1 MARVFNLPDLGEGI
15 HEAEVQDVKVSVGDE
30 VEEDQTILVVETDK
44 AAVDIPSPYA
54 GVVEDIQVQAGDWIQ
69 VGDTLMTFSGGA
81 EEEEE
86 PEETEAHK
94 ADAGQPSEPKAEEEA
109 AQAPET
115 EKADADTR
123 PVPASPATRRL
134 ARELG
139 VNLRQVPAS
148 GPSGRVTSE
157 DVRAFAERESTEE
170 KEKEVSK
177 PEGEKR
183 KEKEAPTRP
192 LDVSVPSLP
201 DFNRWGSVERM
212 PLRSVRRETAKRMA
226 ISWSQVP
233 HVTHQDVADITALD
247 RLRRKYKEEV
257 KAQEGSLTLTVFTMK
272 AIVSALRAY
281 PRVNSSLDPEAGEII
296 LKNYYHIGIAVDTDR
311 GLIVPVIRDVDQKS
325 ITELAIELQDLAQ
338 RTRDGKA
345 SLEEMQGGTFT
356 ITNVGI
362 IGGTS
367 FSPIINYPEV
377 AILGMARARWQPV
390 VRQKPTSAES
400 DKSEGQMETVPR
412 FMLPLIL
419 TFDHRVLDGADAARF
434 MRHVIQMLE
443 NPEKFLLM
451 V

>member
-15 HEAEVQDVKVSVGDE
+15 HEAEVQEVKVAVGDE
-30 VEEDQTILVVETDK
+30 IEEDQTILVVETDK

-54 GVVEDIQVQAGDWIQ
+54 GVVEDVKVQAGDWIQ
-69 VGDTLMTFSGGA
+69 VGDTLMTFSGGS

-86 PEETEAHK
+86 QEEADRPSKPATEETTE
-94 ADAGQPSEPKAEEEA
+94 EPEEEA
-109 AQAPET
+109 EEATAKGE
-115 EKADADTR
+115 DR

-148 GPSGRVTSE
+148 GPAGRVTSE
-157 DVRAFAERESTEE
+157 DVRTFAEHKDT
-170 KEKEVSK
+170 KEKQEEEVSK
-177 PEGEKR
+177 PEKHE
-183 KEKEAPTRP
+183 EKEAPVRP
-192 LDVSVPSLP
+192 LEVPAPSLP
-201 DFNRWGSVERM
+201 DFSRWGAVERT
-212 PLRSVRRETAKRMA
+212 PLRSVRREIARQMTR
-226 ISWSQVP
+226 SWAQIP
-233 HVTHQDVADITALD
+233 HVTHQDIADITALD
-247 RLRRKYKEEV
+247 HLRRQYKDEV
-257 KAQEGSLTLTVFTMK
+257 KAKDGSLTLTVFAMK
-272 AIVSALRAY
+272 AVVSALKAY
-281 PRVNSSLDPEAGEII
+281 PRVNASLDPESGEII
-296 LKNYYHIGIAVDTDR
+296 LKHYYHIGIAVDTDR
-311 GLIVPVIRDVDQKS
+311 GLIVPVIRDVDRKS
-325 ITELAIELQDLAQ
+325 ITELAVELQALAQ
-338 RTRDGKA
+338 RTREGQA

-362 IGGTS
+362 LGGTS

-390 VRQKPTSAES
+390 VRKKATDEG
-400 DKSEGQMETVPR
+400 EGQMETVPR

>member
-1 MARVFNLPDLGEGI
+1 
-15 HEAEVQDVKVSVGDE
+15 
-30 VEEDQTILVVETDK
+30 
-44 AAVDIPSPYA
+44 
-54 GVVEDIQVQAGDWIQ
+54 
-69 VGDTLMTFSGGA
+69 
-81 EEEEE
+81 
-86 PEETEAHK
+86 
-94 ADAGQPSEPKAEEEA
+94 
-109 AQAPET
+109 
-115 EKADADTR
+115 
-123 PVPASPATRRL
+123 
-134 ARELG
+134 LG

>member
-15 HEAEVQDVKVSVGDE
+15 HEAEVQEVKVSVGDE
-30 VEEDQTILVVETDK
+30 VKEDQTILVVETDK

-54 GVVEDIQVQAGDWIQ
+54 GVVEDIKVQAGDWIQ
-69 VGDTLMTFSGGA
+69 VGDTLMTFSGSS

-86 PEETEAHK
+86 QKEADRPSEPAAEETTEETE
-94 ADAGQPSEPKAEEEA
+94 EETEEA
-109 AQAPET
+109 TAKE
-115 EKADADTR
+115 EGR

-148 GPSGRVTSE
+148 GPAGRVTSE
-157 DVRAFAERESTEE
+157 DVRTFAERESTEK
-170 KEKEVSK
+170 KEEEVSK
-177 PEGEKR
+177 SQEKR
-183 KEKEAPTRP
+183 KEEAPTRP
-192 LDVSVPSLP
+192 LEISAPSLP
-201 DFNRWGSVERM
+201 DFSHWGSVERM
-212 PLRSVRRETAKRMA
+212 PLRSVRRTIAEQMA
-226 ISWSQVP
+226 RSWSQVP

-247 RLRRKYKEEV
+247 RLRRKYKDEV
-257 KAQEGSLTLTVFTMK
+257 KAKDGSLTLTVFAMK
-272 AIVSALRAY
+272 AVVSALKAY
-281 PRVNSSLDPEAGEII
+281 PRVNASLDPEAGEII
-296 LKNYYHIGIAVDTDR
+296 LKNYYHMGIAVDTDR

-325 ITELAIELQDLAQ
+325 ITDLAIELQALAQ
-338 RTRDGKA
+338 RTRKGKA
-345 SLEEMQGGTFT
+345 TLDEMQGGTFT

-362 IGGTS
+362 LGGTS

-390 VRQKPTSAES
+390 VRQKST
-400 DKSEGQMETVPR
+400 DEGETQMETVPR